1 MSCCSAGVRTPCQLP
16 VRTGEPRLWRS
27 PRPNPARLLTPAA
40 GAVWCSPQPCTCAP
54 TPTRLTTKADSTLHV
69 GMANVKQPRH
79 DNLKARCFA
88 KPQVLSE
95 ESYTPCKCPAA
106 LVSPLCTTLFPTP
119 SSTSTPASLPA
130 SLARLWKVRD
140 TTRELRVFPGIMR
153 VWSWAECH
161 IIGLHVL
168 RPTWI
173 MSQAGQ
179 RAVSFH
185 ALVVLLLALVT
196 TAGALTQS
204 IGNTGPDL
212 VEGPGLVKG
221 PDRHRANDLVCFG
234 SKC

>member
-1 MSCCSAGVRTPCQLP
+1 MPSTSRHGECQ
-16 VRTGEPRLWRS
+16 EAAPRQS
-27 PRPNPARLLTPAA
+27 EGTLL
-40 GAVWCSPQPCTCAP
+40 
-54 TPTRLTTKADSTLHV
+54 
-69 GMANVKQPRH
+69 
-79 DNLKARCFA
+79 A

-95 ESYTPCKCPAA
+95 DSYTPCSPGVPFVHHPLPYALLYFHPA
-106 LVSPLCTTLFPTP
+106 
-119 SSTSTPASLPA
+119 ASLPA

-140 TTRELRVFPGIMR
+140 TTRELRVFPGIMH
-153 VWSWAECH
+153 VCFWAECH

-196 TAGALTQS
+196 TAEALTQS

-212 VEGPGLVKG
+212 SWLVNGSDLVKG

-234 SKC
+234 SK

>member
-1 MSCCSAGVRTPCQLP
+1 
-16 VRTGEPRLWRS
+16 
-27 PRPNPARLLTPAA
+27 
-40 GAVWCSPQPCTCAP
+40 
-54 TPTRLTTKADSTLHV
+54 
-69 GMANVKQPRH
+69 
-79 DNLKARCFA
+79 
-88 KPQVLSE
+88 
-95 ESYTPCKCPAA
+95 
-106 LVSPLCTTLFPTP
+106 
-119 SSTSTPASLPA
+119 
-130 SLARLWKVRD
+130 
-140 TTRELRVFPGIMR
+140 MR

-212 VEGPGLVKG
+212 VNGPDLVKG

-234 SKC
+234 SKY